1 MNLHLFVHRERVYE
15 ILKLKN
21 ALVKSA

>member
-1 MNLHLFVHRERVYE
+1 MKRYD

-21 ALVKSA
+21 ALVKSVRYVKKYTT